1 MSESIE
7 RWRAAIDA
15 VDEELLRLLN
25 ERARLAAKVAELKVS
40 GELPLRDCEREAAV
54 LTHMRRSNRG
64 PLDERAVSRIYGRI
78 LVESRRVQARVI
90 EEKHAAKNEHLD

>member
-40 GELPLRDCEREAAV
+40 GELPLRDCERESAV
-54 LTHMRRSNRG
+54 LLHIRRANRG
-64 PLDERAVSRIYGRI
+64 PGRARGRQNFWAHPCGIASRSGSCHR
-78 LVESRRVQARVI
+78 
-90 EEKHAAKNEHLD
+90 EEE

>member
-40 GELPLRDCEREAAV
+40 GELPIRDCERETAV
-54 LTHMRRSNRG
+54 LTHMRRANRG

-78 LVESRRVQARVI
+78 LAESRRVQTRVI
-90 EEKHAAKNEHLD
+90 EEKSAAKDKDAD